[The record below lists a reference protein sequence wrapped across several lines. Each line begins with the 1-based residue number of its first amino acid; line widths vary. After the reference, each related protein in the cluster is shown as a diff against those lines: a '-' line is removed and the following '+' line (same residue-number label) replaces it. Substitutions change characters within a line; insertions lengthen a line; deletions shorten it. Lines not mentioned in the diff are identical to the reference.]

1 MYKEWGA
8 LPLPIKFK
16 KNKKKR
22 LLKNNNYKNELE
34 RVTVQTQ
41 TNSPYNHGNVSP
53 KLCLQYVNATAD

>member
-16 KNKKKR
+16 KKTR

-34 RVTVQTQ
+34 RVSVQTQ
-41 TNSPYNHGNVSP
+41 TNGPYNHGNVSP
-53 KLCLQYVNATAD
+53 KLCLQYVNDTAD